1 MSESF
6 SPFAAH
12 VLLLALVYGSLLLVI
27 HVAYRGGSHSSA
39 REQLPVPRQQGS
51 DNEEETAALL
61 PAMPP
66 LAAGFEDDDEE
77 LTEAEE
83 GLGAQPASGPS
94 LDRISAQLDY
104 ALSSPSVYKAR
115 PREMLSA
122 LRQAQ
127 SGDRSPSSDFH
138 QEAAPGYGGSPS
150 GAKDFGGSPSGAKD
164 FGGGSTR
171 KDFGEEDDELELQR
185 LQDRRWQEVIR
196 KREAKKREAAEAARG
211 PAGSPSSHTGPQ
223 SPISSVH
230 VSAAPMDAV
239 YGAEP
244 TNPAPEAAGPS
255 ASLPLSP
262 EERIMAMHVRG
273 SR

>member
-39 REQLPVPRQQGS
+39 REQPPVPRQQGS
-51 DNEEETAALL
+51 DDEEETAALL

-77 LTEAEE
+77 LAGETEEE
-83 GLGAQPASGPS
+83 LLGAQPAGGSS

-115 PREMLSA
+115 PREMLAA
-122 LRQAQ
+122 LRQGQ
-127 SGDRSPSSDFH
+127 RGDGEAAAPRSP
-138 QEAAPGYGGSPS
+138 AL
-150 GAKDFGGSPSGAKD
+150 GAFKGREED
-164 FGGGSTR
+164 
-171 KDFGEEDDELELQR
+171 GEEDDELEQQR
-185 LQDRRWQEVIR
+185 RQEQRWQEVIR
-196 KREAKKREAAEAARG
+196 KREAEKREAAEAARG
-211 PAGSPSSHTGPQ
+211 PAGRSPPSSHTGPQ

-273 SR
+273 GGR